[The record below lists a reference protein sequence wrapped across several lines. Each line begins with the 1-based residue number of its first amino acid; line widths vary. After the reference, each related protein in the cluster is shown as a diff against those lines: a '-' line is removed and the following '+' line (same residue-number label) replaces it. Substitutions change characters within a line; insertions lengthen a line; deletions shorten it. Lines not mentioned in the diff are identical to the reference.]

1 MAIVIKRHKMTNS
14 KIVIMAL
21 LTFAGLDIQAQD
33 QFPYQV
39 NRKDW
44 VILPLSA
51 VAFFGG
57 SSLYL
62 EKRENLSMNEIE
74 SLRRNDINSF
84 DRIATYQWDRSADH
98 FSDMTLKT
106 MVVAPLALAVP
117 QLIKKKWRHTAT
129 IGLMYVEAHFLTT
142 GVTSITKALTQ
153 RTRPYLYNLS
163 LSVEERFN
171 AQGNGAPIGN
181 TSFYSGHTAS
191 TFAAAVLLSKTYTDI
206 YGRGGWGTVIWSGT
220 LLLASATAYTRVAAG
235 EHFPTDVLVG
245 AVVGSAIGYSIPLLH
260 KLDRKKIE
268 MSFFPGYFHVAYK
281 L

>member
-1 MAIVIKRHKMTNS
+1 MTDRKIAII
-14 KIVIMAL
+14 AL
-21 LTFAGLDIQAQD
+21 LTFTSLNIQAQD
-33 QFPYQV
+33 RFPYHV
-39 NRKDW
+39 SKKDW
-44 VILPLSA
+44 VILPIGA

-57 SSLYL
+57 SALYL
-62 EKRENLSMNEIE
+62 EKRRNLSMNEIE
-74 SLRRNDINSF
+74 SLRRKDINRL

-98 FSDMTLKT
+98 FSDITLKT
-106 MVVAPLALAVP
+106 MVIAPLALAVS

-129 IGLMYVEAHFLTT
+129 IGLMYAEVHFLTT
-142 GVTSITKALTQ
+142 GVTSITKALAQ

-206 YGRGGWGTVIWSGT
+206 YGKGGWGTVIWSGT
-220 LLLASATAYTRVAAG
+220 LLLASATAYTRMAAG
-235 EHFPTDVLVG
+235 EHFPTDVIVG

-260 KLDRKKIE
+260 KLDQKKIE
-268 MSFFPGYFHVAYK
+268 MSFFPGYFNVAYK